1 MHPRSRRR
9 VTRRPVGPDAR
20 APYVTLSTRA
30 AAAGWSVRIGIARV
44 VPVRAPGHAE
54 DGRLGLSFR
63 ATLLRADVPVA
74 ESRGLD
80 VLVDSL
86 PSVVWRDVGA
96 CGAFVRACREWWPD
110 GTASDVAVVG
120 QVLRELVWER
130 ALEIGELAPA
140 RTRIP

>member
-1 MHPRSRRR
+1 MPSRSRRR
-9 VTRRPVGPDAR
+9 VTRRSVGQVAR

-30 AAAGWSVRIGIARV
+30 AAARWSVRIGIARV

-63 ATLLRADVPVA
+63 ATLLHAGVPMA
-74 ESRGLD
+74 ESRGRD
-80 VLVDSL
+80 VMVDTL
-86 PSVVWRDVGA
+86 PSVVWRDVAA
-96 CGAFVRACREWWPD
+96 CDAFVRACREWWPD
-110 GTASDVAVVG
+110 GTASDVVVVG
-120 QVLRELVWER
+120 HVLRELVWER